1 MTNIAKLEPHQP
13 QAVAMTP
20 AAMLQQAVT
29 SGAGIEVVEKLL
41 SLHERW
47 EAGQARKAFDNAM
60 SELRQH
66 MPTIIKSQEAS
77 FGNGKAAYQYEDL
90 SAVTEALSPIMAD
103 VGLSFRWKT
112 ASTDK
117 GVSVTCI
124 ISHRDGHSEETTLS
138 AGLDTSGSKNP
149 IQALGS
155 AVTYLQRYTL
165 KAAVGVAAAKDDDG
179 HAATPPQAVAP
190 LSNAK
195 SRETFDRLVKA
206 TRACMTQEEYDKLWT
221 HPATLAAYASLPT
234 KWKSDMDKETQE
246 KERELLDR
254 AAMRAADPID
264 PTSQFDRMAQEGAR

>member
-1 MTNIAKLEPHQP
+1 MNKVATIEPAQL
-13 QAVAMTP
+13 QSVAMTP
-20 AAMLQQAVT
+20 TAMLQHAVS

-90 SAVTEALSPIMAD
+90 SAVTEALSPIMAH

-179 HAATPPQAVAP
+179 HAATAPAAP
-190 LSNAK
+190 LSKAN
-195 SRETFDRLVKA
+195 SRDTYDRLSKA
-206 TRACMTQEEYDKLWT
+206 NRECLDQGAFDNLWLHPKTREAYD
-221 HPATLAAYASLPT
+221 SLPAD
-234 KWKSDMDKETQE
+234 WKKLITEERDE
-246 KERELLDR
+246 KAGELLDR
-254 AAMRAADPID
+254 ARIRDASD
-264 PTSQFDRMAQEGAR
+264 PTDQFNRMEQERVQ